1 MTLPVTIL
9 GGYLGAGKT
18 TLLNRIL
25 TGSHGQRVGVIVND
39 FGSLNVDAR
48 LIVAHDGDTV
58 SLANG
63 CVCCSASDGTG
74 EALAGFIR
82 RADSLDR
89 IVIEMSGVAEPARLA
104 QNVAAF
110 RLPVDGVIVLVDA
123 EQLPA
128 QLANRYVGRTVA
140 RSLSQAD
147 LIVVNKLDIASP
159 GAVAATEAA
168 LDQHAGTAPRVRAV
182 QADIPL
188 AVLFGL
194 DRVGSDLPAWET
206 DHASAH
212 VTWLWEN
219 RRPLTQDDLEAMAAE
234 LACKAVRAKGHV
246 LLAPTP
252 DKRQLYQQ
260 VGRRWTL
267 TADGEWGA
275 ETPTTRIVAIA
286 IRESVAGLWQG
297 ARLDSLA
304 ATPNLERVQ
313 NSRQA

>member
-25 TGSHGQRVGVIVND
+25 TGDHGQRVGVIVND
-39 FGSLNVDAR
+39 FGALNVDAR
-48 LIVAHDGDTV
+48 LIVAHEGDTV

-82 RADSLDR
+82 RADRLDR

-123 EQLPA
+123 EQLPS

-147 LIVVNKLDIASP
+147 LIVVNKLDLATP
-159 GAVAATEAA
+159 AALSETVAA
-168 LDQHAGTAPRVRAV
+168 LDRHAPGTMRLRSV
-182 QADIPL
+182 QADIPM
-188 AVLFGL
+188 AFLFGL
-194 DRVGSDLPAWET
+194 ERVGSEVPAWDT
-206 DHASAH
+206 DHAALH
-212 VTWLWEN
+212 VTWLREDSVPMS
-219 RRPLTQDDLEAMAAE
+219 RAEAEVMAAD
-234 LACKAVRAKGHV
+234 LVARAVRAKGHV
-246 LLAPTP
+246 WLSEAP
-252 DKRQLYQQ
+252 DQRHLYQQ

-267 TADGEWGA
+267 VPDGSWCA
-275 ETPTTRIVAIA
+275 ERAATRIVAIGIA
-286 IRESVAGLWQG
+286 SQRGRTTYDLHPAGG
-297 ARLDSLA
+297 AQLD
-304 ATPNLERVQ
+304 
-313 NSRQA
+313 RQTQAL

>member
-25 TGSHGQRVGVIVND
+25 TGDHGQRIGVIVND
-39 FGSLNVDAR
+39 FGALNVDAR
-48 LIVAHDGDTV
+48 LIVAHEGDTV

-82 RADSLDR
+82 RADRLDR

-123 EQLPA
+123 EQLPS

-147 LIVVNKLDIASP
+147 LIVVNKLDLAP
-159 GAVAATEAA
+159 PETLAETVAA
-168 LDQHAGTAPRVRAV
+168 LDRHSPSTLRLRSV
-182 QADIPL
+182 QADIPM

-194 DRVGSDLPAWET
+194 DRVGLEVPAWDT
-206 DHASAH
+206 DHAGLH
-212 VTWLWEN
+212 VTWLREN
-219 RRPLTQDDLEAMAAE
+219 SAPMSRGEAEAMAAD
-234 LACKAVRAKGHV
+234 LVARAVRAKGHV
-246 LLAPTP
+246 LLSEAP
-252 DKRQLYQQ
+252 DQRHLYQQ

-267 TADGEWGA
+267 VPDGGWGA
-275 ETPTTRIVAIA
+275 ERAATRIVAIG
-286 IRESVAGLWQG
+286 IRKTVESG
-297 ARLDSLA
+297 
-304 ATPNLERVQ
+304 
-313 NSRQA
+313 

>member
-25 TGSHGQRVGVIVND
+25 TGDHGQRVGVIVND
-39 FGSLNVDAR
+39 FGALNVDAR

-82 RADSLDR
+82 RADRLDR

-147 LIVVNKLDIASP
+147 LIVVNKLDLAP
-159 GAVAATEAA
+159 PEALAETVAA
-168 LDQHAGTAPRVRAV
+168 LDRHAPGTLRLRSV
-182 QADIPL
+182 QADIPM
-188 AVLFGL
+188 AFLFGL
-194 DRVGSDLPAWET
+194 DRVGSEVPAWDT
-206 DHASAH
+206 DHAGLH
-212 VTWLWEN
+212 VTWLREN
-219 RRPLTQDDLEAMAAE
+219 SAPMSRAEAEAMAAD
-234 LACKAVRAKGHV
+234 LVARAVRAKGHV
-246 LLAPTP
+246 LLSEAP
-252 DKRQLYQQ
+252 DQRHLYQQ
-260 VGRRWTL
+260 VGQRWTL
-267 TADGEWGA
+267 VPDGSWGA
-275 ETPTTRIVAIA
+275 ERAATRIVAIGIA
-286 IRESVAGLWQG
+286 SQGDRSTYTFVRRG
-297 ARLDSLA
+297 ARQDGQTL
-304 ATPNLERVQ
+304 PF
-313 NSRQA
+313 

>member
-1 MTLPVTIL
+1 MRLPVTII

-25 TGSHGQRVGVIVND
+25 TGNHGKRVGVIVND
-39 FGSLNVDAR
+39 FGALNVDAR
-48 LIVAHDGDTV
+48 LIASHDGDTV
-58 SLANG
+58 SLTNG

-159 GAVAATEAA
+159 ESVAETEAA
-168 LDQHAGTAPRVRAV
+168 LDRHAAIAPRIRCV
-182 QADIPL
+182 QANLPL

-194 DRVGSDLPAWET
+194 DRVGSDLPAWEI
-206 DHASAH
+206 DHVSAH
-212 VTWLWEN
+212 ATWLWEN
-219 RRPLTQDDLEAMAAE
+219 ATPMSRTEVDAMAKGLIAR
-234 LACKAVRAKGHV
+234 AVRAKGH
-246 LLAPTP
+246 LSLSENPNQ
-252 DKRQLYQQ
+252 RHLYQQ
-260 VGRRWTL
+260 VGRRWSL
-267 TADGEWGA
+267 VSDGGWGD
-275 ETPTTRIVAIA
+275 ETPSTRIVVIE
-286 IRESVAGLWQG
+286 IRGTVAGL
-297 ARLDSLA
+297 
-304 ATPNLERVQ
+304 PV
-313 NSRQA
+313 

>member
-1 MTLPVTIL
+1 MTLPVTII

-25 TGSHGQRVGVIVND
+25 TGDHGQRVGVIVND
-39 FGSLNVDAR
+39 FGALNVDAR
-48 LIVAHDGDTV
+48 LIVSHDGDTV
-58 SLANG
+58 SLTNG

-159 GAVAATEAA
+159 DAVAETEAA
-168 LDQHAGTAPRVRAV
+168 LDRHAAIAPRVHTV
-182 QADIPL
+182 QANLPL

-194 DRVGSDLPAWET
+194 DRVGSDLPAWES

-212 VTWLWEN
+212 ATWVWEN
-219 RRPLTQDDLEAMAAE
+219 AAPMSQTDVE
-234 LACKAVRAKGHV
+234 SMSASLISRAVRAKGYVH
-246 LLAPTP
+246 LSDAPGQ
-252 DKRQLYQQ
+252 RHLYHQ

-267 TADGEWGA
+267 IPDGVWGDEHPA
-275 ETPTTRIVAIA
+275 TRIVAIE
-286 IRESVAGLWQG
+286 ISGMITGL
-297 ARLDSLA
+297 
-304 ATPNLERVQ
+304 PV
-313 NSRQA
+313 

>member
-25 TGSHGQRVGVIVND
+25 TGSHGLRVGVIVND
-39 FGSLNVDAR
+39 FGALNVDAR
-48 LIVAHDGDTV
+48 LIASHDGDTV
-58 SLANG
+58 SLTNG

-82 RADSLDR
+82 REDSLDR

-110 RLPVDGVIVLVDA
+110 RLSVDGVIVLVDA

-147 LIVVNKLDIASP
+147 LIVVNKLDIAGP
-159 GAVAATEAA
+159 EAVAATEAA
-168 LDQHAGTAPRVRAV
+168 LDQHAATTPRVRTV
-182 QADIPL
+182 KADVPL
-188 AVLFGL
+188 AILFGL
-194 DRVGSDLPAWET
+194 DRVGADLPAWET

-212 VTWLWEN
+212 VTWLWES
-219 RRPLTQDDLEAMAAE
+219 RTPLSQADLDAMAAG
-234 LACKAVRAKGHV
+234 LVVKAVRAKGHL
-246 LLAPTP
+246 LLADAP
-252 DKRQLYQQ
+252 DRRQLYQQ

-267 TADGEWGA
+267 TPDGDWGG
-275 ETPTTRIVAIA
+275 ENPSTRIVAIGVRGDA
-286 IRESVAGLWQG
+286 SPQKINPVPPPA
-297 ARLDSLA
+297 DH
-304 ATPNLERVQ
+304 
-313 NSRQA
+313 

>member
-25 TGSHGQRVGVIVND
+25 TGDHGQRVGVIVND
-39 FGSLNVDAR
+39 FGALNVDAR

-82 RADSLDR
+82 RADRLDR
-89 IVIEMSGVAEPARLA
+89 IVIEMSGVAEPTRLA

-123 EQLPA
+123 EQLPS

-147 LIVVNKLDIASP
+147 LIVVNKLDL
-159 GAVAATEAA
+159 ATPDALAETVAA
-168 LDQHAGTAPRVRAV
+168 LDRHAPGTLRLRSV
-182 QADIPL
+182 QADIPM
-188 AVLFGL
+188 AFLFGL
-194 DRVGSDLPAWET
+194 DRVGSEVPAWDM
-206 DHASAH
+206 DHAALH
-212 VTWLWEN
+212 VSWLREEPAPMS
-219 RRPLTQDDLEAMAAE
+219 RAEAEAMAAD
-234 LACKAVRAKGHV
+234 LVARAVRAKGHV
-246 LLAPTP
+246 WLSEAP
-252 DKRQLYQQ
+252 DQRQLYQQ

-267 TADGEWGA
+267 VPDGSWGA
-275 ETPTTRIVAIA
+275 EGAATRVVAIGIA
-286 IRESVAGLWQG
+286 PQGVRSTYNLLMSGSFADVA
-297 ARLDSLA
+297 
-304 ATPNLERVQ
+304 VK
-313 NSRQA
+313 

>member
-25 TGSHGQRVGVIVND
+25 TGTHGQRVGVIVND

-48 LIVAHDGDTV
+48 LIVAHEGDTV

-74 EALAGFIR
+74 EALAAFIR
-82 RADSLDR
+82 RADILDR

-147 LIVVNKLDIASP
+147 LIVVNKMDIAGSE
-159 GAVAATEAA
+159 AVAATEAA
-168 LDQHAGTAPRVRAV
+168 LNQHAADAPRVRTV
-182 QADIPL
+182 QADIPMS
-188 AVLFGL
+188 VLFGL

-212 VTWLWEN
+212 VTWLWESPT
-219 RRPLTQDDLEAMAAE
+219 PLMPEDVAAIAAQ
-234 LACKAVRAKGHV
+234 LVSKAVRAKGHV
-246 LLAPTP
+246 LLKDSP
-252 DKRQLYQQ
+252 DHRQLYQQ
-260 VGRRWTL
+260 VGRRWSL
-267 TADGEWGA
+267 TPDGDWGTEA
-275 ETPTTRIVAIA
+275 PATRIVAIA
-286 IRESVAGLWQG
+286 VRVPIVGLI
-297 ARLDSLA
+297 
-304 ATPNLERVQ
+304 
-313 NSRQA
+313 